1 MRVRGQSARRAGLLC
16 TRPGL
21 WFAGVRNRSR
31 GRLGG
36 SCFSVSMIQARNS
49 KAGGEAGTGKEKRIG
64 GNELSELGFI
74 I

>member
-1 MRVRGQSARRAGLLC
+1 
-16 TRPGL
+16 
-21 WFAGVRNRSR
+21 
-31 GRLGG
+31 
-36 SCFSVSMIQARNS
+36 MIQARNS